1 MSQENVEI
9 VHAFLDAGCRGD
21 TEGFMAALDPRI
33 EWTPV
38 KDDPDYR
45 VHRGLDD
52 VATWLSEWTEI
63 FPDMRWEPERI
74 VDAGGDLVVASV
86 RAFGRGSDTGLDVG
100 TEPYGVIFA
109 LRDGQIVRIDESQ
122 TETALKEIGLA
133 E

>member
-1 MSQENVEI
+1 MSRENVEI
-9 VHAFLDAGCRGD
+9 VRAFLDAGCRGD
-21 TEGFMAALDPRI
+21 LEAFLAMLDPGI

-38 KDDPDYR
+38 KHDPDYR

-52 VATWLSEWTEI
+52 VATWLAEWTEI

-86 RAFGRGSDTGLDVG
+86 RALGRGDTTGLEVD

-109 LRDGQIVRIDESQ
+109 VRDERIVRIDESQ
-122 TETALKEIGLA
+122 AETGVKEIGL
-133 E
+133 ED